1 MMKRTL
7 LFLILL
13 SSLLSFGQFQLE
25 QTYYYTRGVQRIV
38 LENSGEKYF
47 YVDYQTGTI
56 QLFNADHT
64 LWKTINITLPL
75 DNYSFYVFNIS
86 ETLINPDGNLEI
98 IYGTYSA
105 PGLRRSIIVNEQGT
119 VLLSED
125 NCYSFLIDKKEGMEN
140 KIMSSKGVVYS
151 LPSLAVEHNYP
162 YINYA
167 NVKRV
172 NLENSGEKYYFLDR
186 ANSLVVLYNSDHTFW
201 KNIALP
207 IPEGYSIFTID
218 ILSENQLNSDNLIE
232 VGYSCQNNVE
242 QQSRIANENG
252 ETLLIAT
259 NPGNFEVSSVE
270 GLPNKLMVYYM
281 PGDVPD
287 ETSRRTDVYDIP
299 TLNLEHTYQQFI
311 YRVKL
316 ENSGEKYHANNYDYL
331 TSDITI
337 YNSDHSLWK
346 TVTTPAIN
354 GETIENV
361 FISETKIDP
370 DDALELIY
378 TISSNTLDGGH
389 YYGFIVKENGTV
401 ILDLPGA
408 YDVFLSE
415 FPSLAT
421 KLMVYSQDGP
431 SFDQLYYTTTVYHFD
446 PTFSANEFDKS
457 YISVAP
463 NPSSSYINLTS
474 TNSILE
480 AKIYN
485 MLGGEVKHINE
496 QNLTKLDVEN
506 LPSGIYLLDLVDANN
521 QKSTHKIIVS
531 H

>member
-1 MMKRTL
+1 MKKIL
-7 LFLILL
+7 LLLLLL
-13 SSLLSFGQFQLE
+13 SSLLSFGQFELE

-47 YVDYQTGTI
+47 YVNYQTGTI

-64 LWKTINITLPL
+64 PWKTIDVTLPA
-75 DNYSFYVFNIS
+75 DNYSFYVSNIS
-86 ETLINPDGNLEI
+86 ETLINPDDNLEI

-105 PGLRRSIIVNEQGT
+105 PGIRRSKIVNEQGT

-125 NCYSFLIDKKEGMEN
+125 NCYSFSVDKKQGMET
-140 KIMSSKGVVYS
+140 KIMSSTGVVYS
-151 LPSLAVEHNYP
+151 LPSLAIEHTYP
-162 YINYA
+162 SVNYA

-172 NLENSGEKYYFLDR
+172 HLENSGEKYYFLDR
-186 ANSLVVLYNSDHTFW
+186 VNSLAVLYNADHTFW

-207 IPEGYSIFTID
+207 KPDGYSISNID

-232 VGYSCQNNVE
+232 VGYSCQNDVE
-242 QQSRIANENG
+242 QQSRISNENG

-259 NPGNFEVSSVE
+259 NPGNFAVSAID

-281 PGDVPD
+281 PGDIPD
-287 ETSRRTDVYDIP
+287 ETSRRTDVYDIA
-299 TLNLEHTYQQFI
+299 TFTLEHTYQQFV
-311 YRVKL
+311 YRIKL
-316 ENSGEKYHANNYDYL
+316 ENSGEKYHATTYDYL
-331 TSDITI
+331 TTDITI
-337 YNSDHSLWK
+337 YNSDHTLWK
-346 TVTTPAIN
+346 TIANATTGS
-354 GETIENV
+354 GESIENV
-361 FISETKIDP
+361 FLSETKIDP

-378 TISSNTLDGGH
+378 TVSSNTLDGGH
-389 YYGFIVKENGTV
+389 YYGHIVKDNGTV

-408 YDVFLSE
+408 YDVFLSD

-446 PTFSANEFDKS
+446 PAFSVNEFDKS
-457 YISVAP
+457 NVSVAP
-463 NPSSSYINLTS
+463 NPTSSYITLIS
-474 TNSILE
+474 TNSIVE

-485 MLGGEVKHINE
+485 MLGGEVKHIKD
-496 QNLTKLDVEN
+496 QNLTKIDVEN
-506 LPSGIYLLDLVDANN
+506 FPSGIYLLDLVDANN